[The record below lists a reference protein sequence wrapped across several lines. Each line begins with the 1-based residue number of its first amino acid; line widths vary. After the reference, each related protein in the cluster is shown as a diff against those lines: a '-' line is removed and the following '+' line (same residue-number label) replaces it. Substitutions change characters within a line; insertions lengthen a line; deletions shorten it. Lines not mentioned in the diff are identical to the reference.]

1 MKKNK
6 LIKNNLICKITEN
19 GDLNAI
25 DNSNFIDENHLKILI
40 LNNAAKIFNLQF
52 VAIEFKPGYKNNK
65 FDGVLFNPKKK
76 VFIIVEFKNTRD
88 SKVTDQV
95 LNYLDDIRIYPH
107 KLINTYNKMYHKNFD
122 EKYFNLAKTEV
133 LIIGT
138 QFTERQSRSF
148 VYLYRELGY
157 RFNVMQA
164 QNIENKYIVLTD
176 FFSTLSQSNI
186 KSYIDSQLFE
196 IANNYNENIYLEISN
211 NKDEKYF
218 KVPNILLNSKFD
230 INLNVSRILYFLLY
244 SGYNYKTGCLTKDF
258 EVSRSE
264 IYDFY
269 NLNYKNEFIPPS
281 IEILKSLTINS
292 LNKDIYTANEFKL
305 FSNISYSLGV
315 IKISFSEEFINSY
328 DDVAIINLN
337 SMVEF
342 DCKYSFIL
350 YHLIIKQL
358 QMSKSKTIYI
368 EINYF
373 KSLFNLENK
382 YPSDANLKIKALKPS
397 FENFKNNKDG
407 LDFKLIGF
415 KKINN
420 IKNIEIR
427 IKTI

>member
-1 MKKNK
+1 MPVY
-6 LIKNNLICKITEN
+6 
-19 GDLNAI
+19 A
-25 DNSNFIDENHLKILI
+25 
-40 LNNAAKIFNLQF
+40 
-52 VAIEFKPGYKNNK
+52 
-65 FDGVLFNPKKK
+65 
-76 VFIIVEFKNTRD
+76 
-88 SKVTDQV
+88 SK
-95 LNYLDDIRIYPH
+95 
-107 KLINTYNKMYHKNFD
+107 
-122 EKYFNLAKTEV
+122 
-133 LIIGT
+133 
-138 QFTERQSRSF
+138 S
-148 VYLYRELGY
+148 
-157 RFNVMQA
+157 
-164 QNIENKYIVLTD
+164 
-176 FFSTLSQSNI
+176 
-186 KSYIDSQLFE
+186 
-196 IANNYNENIYLEISN
+196 
-211 NKDEKYF
+211 
-218 KVPNILLNSKFD
+218 
-230 INLNVSRILYFLLY
+230 VSAL
-244 SGYNYKTGCLTKDF
+244 
-258 EVSRSE
+258 
-264 IYDFY
+264 
-269 NLNYKNEFIPPS
+269 S